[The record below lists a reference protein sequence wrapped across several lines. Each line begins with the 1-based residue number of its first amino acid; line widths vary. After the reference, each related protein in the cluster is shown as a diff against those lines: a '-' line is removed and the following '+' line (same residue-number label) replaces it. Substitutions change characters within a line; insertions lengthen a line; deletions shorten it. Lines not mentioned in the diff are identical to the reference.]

1 MKVQDKVAIVTG
13 GAQGLG
19 RGTSLVLAE
28 NGADI
33 VVADINLAGAEN
45 VAKEVAETGRKSL
58 AVYVD
63 VSNRESVNQM
73 VDKVLAHFGKIDI
86 LVNNAGL
93 IGAEGWETRQEE
105 TDEDWE
111 ALFAVNIRGIIL
123 TIDAVVP
130 HMKEKHYG
138 KIINISSGAGRQ
150 GGAGGQSYGVSKAGV
165 INITQGKAHELGPFN
180 INVNCICPG
189 WIWTPMCELIEIR
202 GGSSPDPTTGKIQR
216 VWFDGVVEN
225 RIPMGREQTAED
237 IGYAVAFLASDY
249 SENIT
254 GQSIN
259 VDGGGYMN

>member
-1 MKVQDKVAIVTG
+1 MKVQDKIAIVTG
-13 GAQGLG
+13 GARGLG

-33 VVADINLAGAEN
+33 VIADINLAGAEN

-93 IGAEGWETRQEE
+93 IGAEGWENRQ
-105 TDEDWE
+105 DEIEDDWDQM
-111 ALFAVNIRGIIL
+111 FAVNVKGIDI
-123 TIDAVVP
+123 TTSAVMP
-130 HMKEKHYG
+130 HMKERRYG

-150 GGAGGQSYGVSKAGV
+150 GGPGRQAYAVSKAGV
-165 INITQGKAHELGPFN
+165 ISMTQGKALELGEYN

-189 WIWTPMCELIEIR
+189 WIWTPMLEMIGIR
-202 GGSSPDPTTGKIQR
+202 KSTSPNNTTGITPRSWAEGTIEEHCAIKR
-216 VWFDGVVEN
+216 
-225 RIPMGREQTAED
+225 MQTVED
-237 IGYAVAFLASDY
+237 IGNAVAFFASDV

-254 GQSIN
+254 GQSLN
-259 VDGGGYMN
+259 VDGGALLN